1 MKHSPAL
8 EPQFKI
14 GDAVRIDNRTVV
26 GHNRT
31 PVYIRG
37 KTGVITEIQG
47 RMHEPS
53 RMAYHK
59 PGLPLMYWYKVRF
72 QQRDLWPRY
81 KGDANDQLELDVQE
95 DWLLAP
101 RGKKK

>member
-1 MKHSPAL
+1 MKHSPSAK
-8 EPQFKI
+8 PQFKI
-14 GDAVRIDNRTVV
+14 GDNVRIDNRDVV

-31 PVYIRG
+31 PWYIRG

-72 QQRDLWPRY
+72 RQADIWPRY
-81 KGDANDQLELDVQE
+81 KGDAIDQLELDVQE

-101 RGKKK
+101 KGKKK